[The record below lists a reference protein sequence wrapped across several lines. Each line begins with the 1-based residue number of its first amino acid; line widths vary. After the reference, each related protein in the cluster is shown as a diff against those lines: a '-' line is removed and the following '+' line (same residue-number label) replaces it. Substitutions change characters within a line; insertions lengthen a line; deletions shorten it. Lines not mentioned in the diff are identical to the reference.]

1 MSIFDLFKPRWKRSN
16 RKERQKAV
24 VDLNNTV
31 ILGQMALQ
39 DVDYEI
45 RRMALDAIHNE
56 DVKTEVALNDSDLR
70 IRKLAVTKI
79 ESQFHLYK
87 IVCESHELTVRC
99 AAVDRIT
106 DPNLLAKIIANEKNP
121 FSLRLDAVE
130 HLNDRQEILNLLQRK
145 MDKKVRKQ
153 LQVKFKKISPAE

>member
-1 MSIFDLFKPRWKRSN
+1 MSIFDLFKPRWKRSS

-24 VDLNNTV
+24 VDLNNTM

-79 ESQFHLYK
+79 ESQFHLFK
-87 IVCESHELTVRC
+87 IVCESHDLPVRC
-99 AAVDRIT
+99 EAVERMT
-106 DPNLLAKIIANEKNP
+106 EPNLLEKIIADERNP

-130 HLNDRQEILNLLQRK
+130 RLEDRQTILNLLQRK
-145 MDKKVRKQ
+145 IDKKVRKQ
-153 LQVKFKKISPAE
+153 LQVKFKKLSPVA